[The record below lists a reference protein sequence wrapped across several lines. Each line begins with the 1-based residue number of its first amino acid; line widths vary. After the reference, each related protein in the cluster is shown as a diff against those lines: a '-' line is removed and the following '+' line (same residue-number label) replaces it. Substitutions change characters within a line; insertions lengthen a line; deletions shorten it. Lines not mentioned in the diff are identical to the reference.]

1 MTPQPETSPT
11 PPVVEVLES
20 LSAADAEDFARLLPQ
35 LSSTPR
41 TAEEVDLYL
50 QRALN
55 SPTTRVVV
63 IRDAEGR
70 IQATATGNLVP
81 IPTGYKPWIDDVV
94 TDRDHRG
101 QGWGNILTESLEDWV
116 RDMGGPYVNLT
127 SQPFRNAAGNLYA
140 KRGYRERDTRVY
152 RLQLGAT
159 ATGAVL
165 EQ

>member
-1 MTPQPETSPT
+1 MPPQAETSPT
-11 PPVVEVLES
+11 PPPVEVLES
-20 LSAADAEDFARLLPQ
+20 LSATDVEDFARLLPQ
-35 LSSTPR
+35 VSSTPR
-41 TAEEVDLYL
+41 TAEEIKLYL
-50 QRALN
+50 QRALD

-94 TDRDHRG
+94 TDEHHRG
-101 QGWGNILTESLEDWV
+101 QGFGDQVTEALEDWV

-140 KRGYRERDTRVY
+140 KRGYRERNTRVY
-152 RLQLGAT
+152 RLPLGAA
-159 ATGAVL
+159 ATSAAL